1 MAMYT
6 PDQMKA
12 HTENIKHWQEL
23 GEKDR
28 AESIVYSDEVYRF
41 MVNTPEHQ
49 EVIATLTY
57 DNCTTL
63 IRRDKQ
69 GS

>member
-1 MAMYT
+1 MTYT
-6 PDQMKA
+6 TEQMKA
-12 HTENIKHWQEL
+12 HTENIKHWREL
-23 GEKDR
+23 GEKER
-28 AESIVYSDEVYRF
+28 SPVIVYSDEVFKF

-49 EVIATLTY
+49 EVIAKLTY

-69 GS
+69 SV